1 MHILKVRCRTAAEF
15 LEGFSRDLANG
26 GFFCPTTVL
35 LKPGDEVIVEMN
47 VPGLPNKVLIRGTVK
62 WWRPALPRLRVRAG
76 ALVEFDTEERDKRDF
91 ILGTLEGTRQPA
103 RRRRHTRIPVNIPV
117 RYRPAKTAEFR
128 TTELREISVGGAV
141 IRTPE
146 PLTVG
151 SEIILEVTPPGGIA
165 PMAIVGRVTHHN
177 ASDCSGLRF
186 VYRDGGGA
194 RRIRELLRR
203 LRAT

>member
-1 MHILKVRCRTAAEF
+1 MHILKVRCKSAAEF
-15 LEGFSRDLANG
+15 LDGFSRDLPNG

-35 LKPGDEVIVEMN
+35 LKPADEVIVELN

-91 ILGTLEGTRQPA
+91 IIGTLEGTRQPA

-117 RYRPAKTAEFR
+117 RYRAANTAEFCS
-128 TTELREISVGGAV
+128 TELREISVGGAV

-151 SEIILEVTPPGGIA
+151 SEIILEVTPPGGVA
-165 PMAIVGRVTHHN
+165 PMAITGRVTHHN
-177 ASDCSGLRF
+177 TPEASGLRF

-203 LRAT
+203 LRTS